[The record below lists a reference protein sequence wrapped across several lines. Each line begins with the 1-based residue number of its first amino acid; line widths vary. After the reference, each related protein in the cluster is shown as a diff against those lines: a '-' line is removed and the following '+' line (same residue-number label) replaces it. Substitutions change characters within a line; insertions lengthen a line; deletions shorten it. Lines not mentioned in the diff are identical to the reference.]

1 MKAPTTISTS
11 PLVLMV
17 LLVGLFAGRPTWAEP
32 IAVLAPPLAPPELEV
47 ATPDEPGRCADRDPL
62 RKPLFGDLHVH
73 STLSLDAATQGTR
86 NRPRDAYRF
95 ARGEKLGIQPYD
107 GDVPLREVQLERPL
121 DFAAVTD
128 HAELFGE
135 LHICRTPGAEGYDS
149 TVCTIYRRWPRLAF
163 FLINGSMTDGS
174 TFSFCGEDAALC
186 LKAARGPWEET
197 ITAAEEAYD
206 RSPSCQFTSLIAY
219 EWTAAPETN
228 NLHRNVIFGNA
239 TVPELPISSRDA
251 RRVRDLWDALARECD
266 REKNGC
272 EALIIPH
279 NSNLSGGVMFAE
291 TQEDGSAFSTAY
303 ANRRAEMEP
312 LVELSQ
318 HKGDSECR
326 IGVGTR
332 DEFCDFEL
340 LPYGNFG
347 GKFAEF
353 QNVAPGEGS
362 FVRNAL
368 KKGLLL
374 EKTLGTNPFRM
385 GVISSTDTHLGTPGA
400 VREDQHPG
408 HGGAGEPSSV
418 TMPRG
423 LPDDIDFNPGGLAVV
438 WAEENSRESIFEA
451 LRRRETY
458 STTGPRMKVRFFG
471 GWNYPDDLCGQAGFV
486 RKGYQGGTPM
496 GGVLPPPQSS
506 APRFAIQAL
515 RDSGGLQTPLERIQ
529 IIKGWLDASGE
540 VHEKVY
546 EVAGRT
552 DGLATVD
559 PTTCATEG
567 PGADQLCQVWTDPD
581 FDAGQAAFWYA
592 RVMENPTCRWQS
604 FICNAAG
611 VDCDLPATIG
621 EGFAPCCD
629 TDFPRTIRERA
640 VTSPIWFVPEPA
652 PEDS

>member
-1 MKAPTTISTS
+1 MIYRRSIWVLIALLLSAP
-11 PLVLMV
+11 P
-17 LLVGLFAGRPTWAEP
+17 ARAETV
-32 IAVLAPPLAPPELEV
+32 AVLAPPLALPAGPNPEGRV
-47 ATPDEPGRCADRDPL
+47 ACADRTPL
-62 RKPLFGDLHVH
+62 RKALFGDLHVH

-107 GDVPLREVQLERPL
+107 GDVAMREVQLERPL

-135 LHICRTPGAEGYDS
+135 LHICRTPEAEGYDA
-149 TVCTIYRRWPRLAF
+149 TACKIYRRWPRLAF

-174 TFSFCGEDAALC
+174 SFAFCGENAAIC
-186 LKAARGPWEET
+186 LKAAKGPWEET

-206 RSPSCQFTSLIAY
+206 RSSACNFTSLVAY

-228 NLHRNVIFGNA
+228 NLHRNIIFRNGK
-239 TVPELPISSRDA
+239 VPELPISSRDA
-251 RRVRDLWDALARECD
+251 RKVSDLWAALDEQCNI
-266 REKNGC
+266 EENGC

-291 TQEDGSAFSTAY
+291 TEEDGTPFSRDY
-303 ANRRAEMEP
+303 VKRRAEMEP

-347 GKFAEF
+347 GKFADF
-353 QNVAPGEGS
+353 QNVAPSEGS

-368 KKGLLL
+368 KKGLAL
-374 EKTLGTNPFRM
+374 EKSLGTNPFQM

-408 HGGAGEPSSV
+408 HGGAGAPSSV

-438 WAEENSRESIFEA
+438 WAEENSRDSIFDA
-451 LRRRETY
+451 LQRRETY
-458 STTGPRMKVRFFG
+458 STTGPRMKVRFFA
-471 GWNYPDDLCGQAGFV
+471 GWNYADDLCARNDFV
-486 RKGYQGGTPM
+486 EKGYAGGVPM
-496 GGVLPPPQSS
+496 GGILPPMASS

-515 RDSGGLQTPLERIQ
+515 RDSGGLETPLQRVQ
-529 IIKGWLDASGE
+529 IIKGWLDDAGN

-546 EVAGRT
+546 DVVGRAAGE
-552 DGLATVD
+552 ATVD
-559 PTTCATEG
+559 SQTCTTAG
-567 PGADQLCQVWTDPD
+567 PGADELCQVWTDPD
-581 FDAGQAAFWYA
+581 FRPGQSAFWYA
-592 RVMENPTCRWQS
+592 RVLENPTCRWQS
-604 FICNAAG
+604 YICNAAG
-611 VDCDLPATIG
+611 VDCNDPGTIG
-621 EGFAPCCD
+621 EGMAPCCD
-629 TDFPRTIRERA
+629 TSFPRTLQERA
-640 VTSPIWFVPEPA
+640 VTSAIWFLSDPVL
-652 PEDS
+652 

>member
-1 MKAPTTISTS
+1 MNVVFMIRLLLILLVAATPSAAEPVAIVAP
-11 PLVLMV
+11 PLVLPS
-17 LLVGLFAGRPTWAEP
+17 AA
-32 IAVLAPPLAPPELEV
+32 AAA
-47 ATPDEPGRCADRDPL
+47 DETEGRCADRNPL
-62 RKPLFGDLHVH
+62 RKALFGDLHVH

-95 ARGEKLGIQPYD
+95 ARGEKLGIQPYE
-107 GDVPLREVQLERPL
+107 GDVALREVQLERPL

-135 LHICRTPGAEGYDS
+135 LHICRTPGAEGYDAIA
-149 TVCTIYRRWPRLAF
+149 CQIYRRWPRLAF
-163 FLINGSMTDGS
+163 FLINGSLTDGS
-174 TFSFCGEDAALC
+174 SFSFCGEKAAIC
-186 LKAARGPWEET
+186 LEAARGPWEET
-197 ITAAEEAYD
+197 IVAAEEAYD
-206 RSPSCQFTSLIAY
+206 RSPTCSFTSLIAY

-239 TVPELPISSRDA
+239 QVPNLPISSRDA
-251 RRVRDLWDALARECD
+251 RKVSDLWDALARECD
-266 REKNGC
+266 RETTGC

-291 TQEDGSAFSTAY
+291 TQEDGTAFSSAY
-303 ANRRAEMEP
+303 ARRRAEMEP

-347 GKFAEF
+347 GKFADF
-353 QNVAPGEGS
+353 QNVAPQEGS

-374 EKTLGTNPFRM
+374 EKSLGTNPFQM

-400 VREDQHPG
+400 VREDKHPG

-438 WAEENSRESIFEA
+438 WAEENSRESIFSA

-458 STTGPRMKVRFFG
+458 STTGPRIKVRLFG
-471 GWNYPDDLCGQAGFV
+471 GWNFPQDLCGQPDFV
-486 RKGYQGGTPM
+486 AKGYAGGVPM
-496 GGVLPPPQSS
+496 GGVLPGPTAITTKN

-515 RDSGGLQTPLERIQ
+515 RDSAGLETPLERIQ
-529 IIKGWLDASGE
+529 IIKGWMDAAGE
-540 VHEKVY
+540 LHEEVY
-546 EVAGRT
+546 DVAGRT
-552 DGLATVD
+552 DRQATVD
-559 PTTCATEG
+559 PDTCTTAG
-567 PGADQLCQVWTDPD
+567 PGANQLCEVWTDPD
-581 FDAGQAAFWYA
+581 FDPEQSAFWYA
-592 RVMENPTCRWQS
+592 RVLENPSCRWQS

-611 VDCDLPATIG
+611 VDCSDPETIG
-621 EGFAPCCD
+621 TGFAPCCD
-629 TDFPRTIRERA
+629 SAFPRTIQERA
-640 VTSPIWFVPEPA
+640 VTSPIWFVPE
-652 PEDS
+652 STS

>member
-1 MKAPTTISTS
+1 MTS
-11 PLVLMV
+11 RRSIWVLIA
-17 LLVGLFAGRPTWAEP
+17 LLLSAFPANAET
-32 IAVLAPPLAPPELEV
+32 IAVLAPPLALPPALN
-47 ATPDEPGRCADRDPL
+47 PDGRAGCADRTPL
-62 RKPLFGDLHVH
+62 RKALFGDLHVH

-107 GDVPLREVQLERPL
+107 GDVPMREVQLERPL

-135 LHICRTPGAEGYDS
+135 LHICRTPEAEGYDS
-149 TVCTIYRRWPRLAF
+149 TVCKIYRRWPRLAF

-174 TFSFCGEDAALC
+174 SFSFCGENAAVC
-186 LKAARGPWEET
+186 LEAARGPWAET

-206 RSPSCQFTSLIAY
+206 RSSACAFTSLVAY
-219 EWTAAPETN
+219 EWTAAPDTN
-228 NLHRNVIFGNA
+228 NLHRNIIFRNA
-239 TVPELPISSRDA
+239 QVPELPISSRDA
-251 RRVRDLWDALARECD
+251 RKVSDLWDALGRECN
-266 REKNGC
+266 REETGC

-291 TQEDGSAFSTAY
+291 TQEDGSPFSPDY
-303 ANRRAEMEP
+303 VKRRAEMEP

-326 IGVGTR
+326 FGVGTR
-332 DEFCDFEL
+332 DEFCNFEL

-347 GKFAEF
+347 GKFAAF
-353 QNVAPGEGS
+353 QNVAPSEGS

-368 KKGLLL
+368 KKGLAL
-374 EKTLGTNPFRM
+374 EKSLGTNPFRM

-408 HGGAGEPSSV
+408 HGGAGAPSSV

-438 WAEENSRESIFEA
+438 WAEENSRDSIFDA

-471 GWNYPDDLCGQAGFV
+471 GWKYPEDLCARSDFV
-486 RKGYQGGTPM
+486 EKGYAGGVAM
-496 GGVLPPPQSS
+496 GGVLPSEES
-506 APRFAIQAL
+506 TAPRFAIQAL
-515 RDSGGLQTPLERIQ
+515 RDSGGMETPLERIQ
-529 IIKGWLDASGE
+529 IIKGWLDASGNI
-540 VHEKVY
+540 HEKVY
-546 EVAGRT
+546 EVAGLSAER
-552 DGLATVD
+552 ATVD
-559 PTTCATEG
+559 PQTCATEG

-581 FDAGQAAFWYA
+581 FDPQQSSFWYA
-592 RVMENPTCRWQS
+592 RVLENPTCRWQS
-604 FICNAAG
+604 YICNAAG
-611 VDCDLPATIG
+611 VDCADPETIG
-621 EGFAPCCD
+621 EGLAPCCD
-629 TDFPRTIRERA
+629 TAFPRTLQERA
-640 VTSPIWFVPEPA
+640 VTSPIWFVPA
-652 PEDS
+652 TNL